1 MSTKSKASSKKKTYE
16 SASKVFR
23 ELGISPT
30 LGPLVR
36 SLRECDE
43 IPQVDLA
50 TRLGVSRQFL
60 SDVEH
65 DRKVVGVDFAK
76 KLSKAM
82 GYPIETFLLPLI
94 NGQLKR
100 AGIKAKVEVVPMASG
115 F

>member
-1 MSTKSKASSKKKTYE
+1 MSTNHKASTKKKSYE
-16 SASKVFR
+16 SAGKVFG
-23 ELGISPT
+23 ELGISPS
-30 LGPLVR
+30 LGQLVR

-82 GYPIETFLLPLI
+82 GYPIETFLQPLI
-94 NGQLKR
+94 DGQLKR
-100 AGIKAKVEVVPMASG
+100 AGIKAKVEVVSKAS
-115 F
+115 